1 MTRQRNVRDVRAQRD
16 VSNGNQVNVANLTR
30 VKALLDQIVGLL
42 QQPQA
47 SVRVERDGIAIA
59 GGVHAEGDV
68 TVHNEV
74 HLTPADLGLFGALQQ
89 GADPGRREQIYLT
102 RFVLQQTYAQW
113 ARGYLPLRGILHPA
127 MRLSDRGDQ
136 GISQAGVALD
146 DVRDALTDLDKTRLV
161 ILGEPGAGK
170 TTTLHCLAL
179 ELARER
185 LRDPLL
191 GKLPFRADLF
201 KFTDERQP
209 ADFLDAEWRTSGL
222 VETYGQAAGRGQVC
236 FLLDGV
242 NQMPVADR
250 ARRIERWA
258 HWANEELPPGNWA
271 VFTCRNADYV
281 TSLRLP
287 EVHVQSL
294 DPDRMQR
301 YFELRFGEER
311 GAELWHDF
319 EQRLHAGDDR
329 FDKLAR
335 NPFTLSLLAERCE
348 EGKPFTGSRARLMD
362 DLARR
367 LIEHELEGGR
377 QPERLTADPP
387 GALQAEM
394 EALSRLAFA
403 MQARGEGTSLSRAEA
418 SRVKLGEKDQM
429 RLSLGDALDLAAA
442 ANVLDCV
449 EGSGGDGVFAFRH
462 HLLQEYFA
470 ARELLRRF
478 RASGRLD
485 KYWRVRWRKWQ
496 VGPRRLRAGAQL
508 LPPPVTGWE
517 ETVVMAVALAGQDAC
532 RFVKAVRGGN
542 LPLAGR
548 CLAEAGPQREELA
561 GLTGAVRAAL
571 LARQRDPAAHLRARI
586 DAGLALGQV
595 GHSDLTPRPFEF
607 EERSVWAILPPLQ
620 PVPAGPFIRG
630 SEHGDKDAYSREYT
644 SEREVVLPA
653 YSVARYSVTNAEY
666 ALFVDDGGYRE
677 ERWWGEVGWQW
688 RQGGPEA
695 HAGAI
700 EDWLAYRV
708 KLREYGVEKAA
719 RQFNWM
725 PSRRRFWEEVVQLSE
740 EETQERARRIFDRPF
755 DRPAYWDD
763 RDLSNPGRPV
773 VGVNWYEAAAYCA
786 WLSAVT
792 GREFRL
798 PTEVEWEKA
807 VRGTNGRRYPWGEK
821 FDAAKCNTVEGQV
834 YTTTPVG
841 LYPNGVSPCGLF
853 DGAGNVWEWTE
864 DWYQMYSGGEPSDD
878 FGEKFRAVRGGS
890 WYLDQ
895 YLARCAYRFRYVPVV
910 FSDDVGFRVVSPG
923 SISGC

>member
-1 MTRQRNVRDVRAQRD
+1 MTRQRKLRDVRAQRD
-16 VSNGNQVNVANLTR
+16 VIMGDQVNQIDLAR
-30 VKALLDQIVGLL
+30 VEALLDQIVGLL

-59 GGVHAEGDV
+59 GGVHAEGNV

-136 GISQAGVALD
+136 GLSQAGVSVD
-146 DVRDALTDLDKTRLV
+146 DVRDVLTALDKTRLV

-185 LRDPLL
+185 LRDPLR

-222 VETYGQAAGRGQVC
+222 AQSYGEAAGRGQVC

-242 NQMPVADR
+242 NQMPIADR
-250 ARRIERWA
+250 VRRIEYWA
-258 HWANEELPPGNWA
+258 HWAKEDLPPGNWA

-294 DPDRMQR
+294 DPDRMRR
-301 YFELRFGEER
+301 YFELRYGEER
-311 GAELWHDF
+311 GADLWRDF

-362 DLARR
+362 GLARR

-377 QPERLTADPP
+377 QPENLTADPP
-387 GALQAEM
+387 GTLQAEM
-394 EALSRLAFA
+394 EALSRLAFE
-403 MQARGEGTSLSRAEA
+403 MQARGEGTSLARTEA
-418 SRVKLGEKDQM
+418 GRVKLGEKGQV
-429 RLSLGDALDLAAA
+429 RLSLDDVLHLAED

-449 EGSGGDGVFAFRH
+449 EGQSRDGVFAFRH

-470 ARELLRRF
+470 ARELVHRF
-478 RASGRLD
+478 RAGGRLS
-485 KYWRVRWRKWQ
+485 KYWRVRWHKWL
-496 VGPRRLRAGAQL
+496 VGPRRLRAGVQ
-508 LPPPVTGWE
+508 LPPPLVTGWE
-517 ETVVMAVALAGQDAC
+517 ETVVMAAALAGQDAD
-532 RFVKAVRGGN
+532 RFVTAVHGGN

-548 CLAEAGPQREELA
+548 CMAEAGPQREELA
-561 GLTGAVRAAL
+561 GLAGAVRGAL
-571 LARQRDPAAHLRARI
+571 LARQRDGAAHLRARI
-586 DAGLALGQV
+586 DAGLALGEV
-595 GHSDLTPRPFEF
+595 GHPDLIPQSFEF
-607 EERSVWAILPPLQ
+607 EERSVWAIIPPLQ
-620 PVPAGPFIRG
+620 SVPAGPFIRG
-630 SEHGDKDAYSREYT
+630 SDCNDKNAFGDEYT
-644 SEREVVLPA
+644 SGREVTLPA
-653 YSVARYSVTNAEY
+653 YSIGRYPVTNAEY
-666 ALFVDDGGYRE
+666 AMFVEDGGYRE
-677 ERWWGEVGWQW
+677 ARWWCEAGWQW
-688 RQGGPEA
+688 RQGEPDA
-695 HAGAI
+695 HAGAM
-700 EDWLAYRV
+700 EDWLGYRAW
-708 KLREYGVEKAA
+708 LQEQDLGRIS
-719 RQFNWM
+719 RQRKWD
-725 PSRRRFWEEVVQLSE
+725 PRRRRFWEEVVQLSE
-740 EETQERARRIFDRPF
+740 EEVQERAQRIFDRSF

-763 RDLSNPGRPV
+763 RDLRNPGRPV
-773 VGVNWYEAAAYCA
+773 VGVNWYETAAYCT

-798 PTEVEWEKA
+798 PAEAEWEKA
-807 VRGTNGRRYPWGEK
+807 VRGADGRAYPWGER
-821 FDAAKCNTVEGQV
+821 FDAARCNTVEGQV

-841 LYPNGVSPCGLF
+841 LYPDGVSPLGLF
-853 DGAGNVWEWTE
+853 DGAGNVWEWTG
-864 DWYQMYSGGEPSDD
+864 DWYKMYPGGEPSDD

-890 WYLDQ
+890 WDNNQ
-895 YLARCAYRFRYVPVV
+895 DDARCACRDGFVPGY
-910 FSDDVGFRVVSPG
+910 FDLSVGFRVVSPG
-923 SISGC
+923 A